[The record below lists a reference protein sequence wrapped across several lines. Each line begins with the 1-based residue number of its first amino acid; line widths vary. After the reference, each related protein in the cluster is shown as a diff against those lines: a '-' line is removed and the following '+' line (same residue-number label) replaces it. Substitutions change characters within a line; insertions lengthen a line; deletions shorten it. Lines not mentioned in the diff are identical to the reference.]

1 MDATLDASSASDTSA
16 SVTVFV
22 CEACGAD
29 TGDAL
34 SGKKLLAAL
43 QARNDSASRV
53 TVTGVDC
60 LAVCERPVTVA
71 FAAEGKW
78 TYIIGDVDPDCD
90 ADDVLAAAKAVGDS
104 PYGVPAMV
112 DRPEFFRR
120 GVVSRTP
127 PPGWEMP
134 Q

>member
-1 MDATLDASSASDTSA
+1 MERPADVAPPA

-22 CEACGAD
+22 CEACGAEQ
-29 TGDAL
+29 GGVM
-34 SGKKLLAAL
+34 SGTKLLNAL
-43 QARNDSASRV
+43 QERNTDHSSGI

-78 TYIIGDVDPDCD
+78 TYVIGDVDPDRD
-90 ADDVLAAAKAVGDS
+90 ADDVLTAAGAVVAS
-104 PYGVPAMV
+104 PYGVPEMA
-112 DRPEFFRR
+112 DRPTFFRR

-134 Q
+134 T